1 MNYEIEMQR
10 KFWDSE
16 NRAFD
21 AIYTHEKSKFQVLL
35 DKIFRKDMYQRFEF
49 TIENSKPI
57 KGKAFLDVG
66 CGTGLYSVEF
76 AKREAEHVVGL
87 DISENMIHSSLKYAR
102 DNNVEKRCDFF
113 QTDLLEF
120 KTNSKFDMTIGI
132 GLFDY
137 IREPLPVIKKMRGL
151 TNDKLILSFPRLF
164 TWRSLIRKV
173 RLGLK
178 KCDVYFYTKGNLKSL
193 MEAASLKEYRIVK
206 VGKIYCV
213 IAYCN
218 ISK

>member
-1 MNYEIEMQR
+1 
-10 KFWDSE
+10 
-16 NRAFD
+16 
-21 AIYTHEKSKFQVLL
+21 
-35 DKIFRKDMYQRFEF
+35 
-49 TIENSKPI
+49 
-57 KGKAFLDVG
+57 
-66 CGTGLYSVEF
+66 
-76 AKREAEHVVGL
+76 
-87 DISENMIHSSLKYAR
+87 
-102 DNNVEKRCDFF
+102 
-113 QTDLLEF
+113 
-120 KTNSKFDMTIGI
+120 MTIGI

>member
-21 AIYTHEKSKFQVLL
+21 SIYTHKKSKFQVLL

-57 KGKAFLDVG
+57 KGKTFLDVG

-76 AKREAEHVVGL
+76 AKRAAEHVVGL
-87 DISENMIHSSLKYAR
+87 DISENMIHSSQKYAR
-102 DNNVEKRCDFF
+102 DNNVVKSCDFF

-120 KTNSKFDMTIGI
+120 KTNSKFDVTIGI

-137 IREPLPVIKKMRGL
+137 IKEPLPIIKKMRGL
-151 TNDKLILSFPRLF
+151 TNDKLILSFPRFF
-164 TWRSLIRKV
+164 TWRAPLRKV
-173 RLGLK
+173 RLTLK
-178 KCDVYFYTKGNLKSL
+178 KCDVYFYTKRRLKSL
-193 MEAASLKEYRIVK
+193 MEAAGIKKYSIGR
-206 VGKIYCV
+206 VGKLYCV
-213 IAYCN
+213 VVFCD
-218 ISK
+218 KV